1 MGIFVPIATLPSGI
15 TVNNV
20 YMSFTNEVVHT
31 GQVSSPIDP
40 ATGKPDPNKYFVS
53 SWCNVYAD
61 KKTAKS
67 GVQSA
72 IRFNVNTKVPSL
84 TSSYEALYVK
94 LKDMFPESIDD
105 IIQTP
110 TSNITISNLTL
121 VSLYKDLNS
130 DSNLYVIEEGTSNL
144 VMTVDMAS
152 QFADLINS
160 FTFTPAPEPEEKIE
174 ATE

>member
-1 MGIFVPIATLPSGI
+1 MGIFVPSATLPSGI

-72 IRFNVNTKVPSL
+72 IRFNVNIKVPSL
-84 TSSYEALYVK
+84 TSSYEALYAY
-94 LKDMFPESIDD
+94 LKTVYPEATDD
-105 IIQTP
+105 LIEPP
-110 TSNITISNLTL
+110 TSNITLSIDTIQSIFN
-121 VSLYKDLNS
+121 DLASPPTANT
-130 DSNLYVIEEGTSNL
+130 GNL
-144 VMTVDMAS
+144 VMTSDMAS
-152 QFADLINS
+152 QFSNLIQS
-160 FTFTPAPEPEEKIE
+160 FTFPPAPAPEPEEKIE
-174 ATE
+174 TTE